1 MVQAM
6 RRLWSS
12 AAEFISW
19 SDAKPPK
26 AETLYP
32 VGDYKADY
40 SDIDADSVVDPAVNE
55 LFRRSKVVSVK
66 R

>member
-6 RRLWSS
+6 RRLWST

-26 AETLYP
+26 AEPPYP
-32 VGDYKADY
+32 VGDYYADY
-40 SDIDADSVVDPAVNE
+40 SELDADSVVDPAANE